1 MWNGKSLLLLTMLLT
16 VFTGCIG
23 DDDNGCFTKAVLY
36 ISVAGDQSTPCSL
49 SDKAISGE
57 TISGEAISDEETS
70 GVEDAMVFI
79 FDEDSQLE
87 RVVTLTGEDIE
98 RRTPIEIMV
107 RYGQHPQVVVWG
119 NLNNSKDVGDIA
131 PGMQLSSARVR
142 MFERGGYTLPADK
155 FYYGFG
161 ELTNEKVQE
170 IEITNWVGCVIVTV
184 RGVENAV
191 NDADSYYFIIESKYD
206 SYDFY
211 GQPEA
216 GNVLVKEN
224 AGSAIYQQEEV
235 LILKPVNLVG
245 YPANF
250 NTEQP
255 VIVKLYQR
263 TPDGDRLIATADK
276 DKDGDSIVSR
286 IGEKT
291 NVLLDLTDKD
301 NVGIYIELTPW
312 NYIFQWA
319 WWK

>member
-1 MWNGKSLLLLTMLLT
+1 MWNGKSLLLLTLLLT
-16 VFTGCIG
+16 VFTGCIF

-36 ISVAGDQSTPCSL
+36 ISVAGEQSTPCTL
-49 SDKAISGE
+49 SNKAISGE
-57 TISGEAISDEETS
+57 EVFDEETS

-87 RVVTLTGEDIE
+87 RVVTLTGEDIK
-98 RRTPIEIMV
+98 RRTPIEITV

-119 NLNNSKDVGDIA
+119 NLNNSKDVGDIT

-142 MFERGGYTLPADK
+142 MFQRDGYTLPADK

-170 IEITNWVGCVIVTV
+170 IEITNWVGAVITTV
-184 RGVENAV
+184 RGIENAV
-191 NDADSYYFIIESKYD
+191 NDADSYYFIIESKYN

-211 GQPEA
+211 GQSES

-224 AGSAIYQQEEV
+224 AESATYQQEEV
-235 LILKPVNLVG
+235 LVHKPVNLVG
-245 YPANF
+245 YPPNF
-250 NTEQP
+250 NTNESI
-255 VIVKLYQR
+255 IVKLYKR
-263 TPDGDRLIATADK
+263 TLGGDRLIATADK
-276 DKDGDSIVSR
+276 DKDGNSIITR

-301 NVGIYIELTPW
+301 NVGVYIELTPW